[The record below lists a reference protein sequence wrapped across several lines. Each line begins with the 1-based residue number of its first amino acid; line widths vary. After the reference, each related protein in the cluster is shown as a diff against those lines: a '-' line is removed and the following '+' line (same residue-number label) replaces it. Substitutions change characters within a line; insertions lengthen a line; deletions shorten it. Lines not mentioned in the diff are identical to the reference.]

1 VAKVGTS
8 NPDRTV
14 SLEDCSASVESNNN
28 NLPTAIYCTSVQL
41 GPNRTPTVYVPHVL
55 KGNSAV
61 VKLAHTVGSY
71 GVRILTDSLATLL
84 PLLMQI
90 IKEKLLDWI
99 SETFDGKMS
108 EIQGDSKRW
117 TQFLKSIFQN

>member
-1 VAKVGTS
+1 
-8 NPDRTV
+8 
-14 SLEDCSASVESNNN
+14 
-28 NLPTAIYCTSVQL
+28 
-41 GPNRTPTVYVPHVL
+41 
-55 KGNSAV
+55 
-61 VKLAHTVGSY
+61 
-71 GVRILTDSLATLL
+71 LTDSLATLL